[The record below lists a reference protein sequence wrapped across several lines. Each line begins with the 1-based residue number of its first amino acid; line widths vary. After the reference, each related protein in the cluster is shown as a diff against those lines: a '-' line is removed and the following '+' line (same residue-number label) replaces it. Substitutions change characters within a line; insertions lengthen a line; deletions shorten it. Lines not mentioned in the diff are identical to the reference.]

1 MGLAALLLSACGDE
15 EAASDFL
22 DQNEPATE
30 QQQDSG
36 SQGSTSEDST
46 SGDSTSGDST
56 SGDSTSGDSTSG
68 GSTSG
73 DSAGGTSDEET
84 AAIDCGTSPC
94 VGPDH
99 PYSSVQAAVDAAPD
113 GGSVGIQD
121 GSYRQCFVI
130 PEHKSLTIK
139 ALDGRPHIKSRLC
152 DGDKGVLV
160 NYSKGEVVVDG
171 LELSDAGT
179 DKVIW
184 HHDNTG
190 ALILRNVE
198 VHNAGMGILASTN
211 SERLEIHDS
220 EFYDM
225 DEPTQNGHLVYAGQV
240 KDLVIKGSYFHSAR
254 NGHMIKAKSVNVD
267 IENNYLLDNYGTTA
281 NLINIWGCGTNRVVG
296 NAIVSENRDGAVQAM
311 DVTVRKRYGDVKPC
325 PVNNADITIAY
336 NSFLKKGETLWSSLL
351 LDVYDMDSMTIE
363 NNLVTGA
370 RLVKDGTTQ
379 GVYWY
384 PGDWNG
390 KNQSYAADQYLDDQL
405 HVESA
410 PSAVDSAHE
419 PTEQYRHPMAT
430 EPRDNAYNMGAY
442 SISQ

>member
-1 MGLAALLLSACGDE
+1 MFRKGGGNLYGLAGLTLAALFVTACGDGSQSDAVAQE
-15 EAASDFL
+15 LQSGNASD
-22 DQNEPATE
+22 QAP
-30 QQQDSG
+30 
-36 SQGSTSEDST
+36 
-46 SGDSTSGDST
+46 
-56 SGDSTSGDSTSG
+56 
-68 GSTSG
+68 
-73 DSAGGTSDEET
+73 EERAECT
-84 AAIDCGTSPC
+84 ADTC
-94 VGPDH
+94 VGEGEE
-99 PYSSVQAAVDAAPD
+99 YSSVQAAVDAAPD
-113 GGSVGIQD
+113 GGSVGIE
-121 GSYRQCFVI
+121 GGTYEQCAVI
-130 PEHKSLTIK
+130 PENKSLTIRGF
-139 ALDGRPHIKSRLC
+139 DGRPHLKSRLC
-152 DGDKGVLV
+152 DGKAVLV
-160 NYSKGEVVVDG
+160 NYSKGKVVVDG